1 MSKAQKNAFVTNRVK
16 LLESIDPNAE
26 LCAYMRAGNH
36 MTDSMEQEL
45 MVCN

>member
-16 LLESIDPNAE
+16 LIESIDPSTE
-26 LCAYMRAGNH
+26 LCAHMRQGNH